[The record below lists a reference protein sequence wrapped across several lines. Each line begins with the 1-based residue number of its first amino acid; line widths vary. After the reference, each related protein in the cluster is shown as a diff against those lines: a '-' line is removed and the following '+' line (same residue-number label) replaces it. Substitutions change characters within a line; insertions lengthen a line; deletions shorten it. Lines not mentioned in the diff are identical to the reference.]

1 MVWQSDSLASS
12 PQDVCP
18 LLPGTPVPDVT
29 VQAIDGSQVNLADL
43 VRESPAIIVFYR
55 GGW

>member
-1 MVWQSDSLASS
+1 MVRQSNSLASS
-12 PQDVCP
+12 PQEVCP
-18 LLPGTPVPDVT
+18 LLPGTSVPDIT

-43 VRESPAIIVFYR
+43 VRERPAIIVFYR